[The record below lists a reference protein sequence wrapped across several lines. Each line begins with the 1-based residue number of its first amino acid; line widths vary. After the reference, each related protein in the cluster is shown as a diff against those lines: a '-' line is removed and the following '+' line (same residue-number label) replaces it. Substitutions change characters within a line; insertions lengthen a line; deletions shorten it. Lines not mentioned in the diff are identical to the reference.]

1 MYYFNKIILFL
12 SLSFIFSSPL
22 DFKYG
27 LIGKKSKHS
36 KRFYEINHQDT
47 LSSNFIKLNFKLS
60 NSFFYVFLENASN
73 DFSVLLNVNS
83 NINNFSN
90 EKNQLFTP
98 WINIGSYEDS
108 MKIHLISS
116 QNKLYEIENLIN
128 DYSDLNKRNQNK
140 IKKKILILLSEL
152 RNESNLHTDQ
162 LNNRLEDQ
170 IMTGV
175 TFRATQKTRLVE
187 QSILKEVN
195 DNLNANVLMK
205 TISLILP
212 K

>member
-1 MYYFNKIILFL
+1 MLPC
-12 SLSFIFSSPL
+12 FIFSNPL

-47 LSSNFIKLNFKLS
+47 LSNNFIKLNFKLS
-60 NSFFYVFLENASN
+60 SSYFYVFLENRSN
-73 DFSVLLNVNS
+73 EFSVLLSVNS

-90 EKNQLFTP
+90 ETNQLFTP
-98 WINIGSYEDS
+98 WINIGSYEES
-108 MKIHLISS
+108 IKIHLISS
-116 QNKLYEIENLIN
+116 QNKLYDIENLIN
-128 DYSDLNKRNQNK
+128 DYSYSNKRNQNK
-140 IKKKILILLSEL
+140 IKKKILNLLSEL
-152 RNESNLHTDQ
+152 RNESNLHNHQ

-175 TFRATQKTRLVE
+175 TFRATQKTRLNE

-195 DNLNANVLMK
+195 DNSNSNVLMK
-205 TISLILP
+205 TISLVLP